1 MGFGDTA
8 TFVWGDVIKGVE
20 ETAANVTASML
31 NMNLGLQ
38 NSTCAYTQT
47 QLIYAYHRP
56 NLWAPYGVCISSLL
70 RFQSATLTSPPTR
83 QIALFVVALALVFG
97 VGVFLRYN
105 PDNLTTA
112 FADTVGITRN
122 RDLDAFARLHDAGR
136 AQIEPLLHSVK
147 FRLGDVGR
155 GYIGYSTSEKFEQ

>member
-56 NLWAPYGVCISSLL
+56 NLWAPYG
-70 RFQSATLTSPPTR
+70 
-83 QIALFVVALALVFG
+83 IALFVVALALVFG